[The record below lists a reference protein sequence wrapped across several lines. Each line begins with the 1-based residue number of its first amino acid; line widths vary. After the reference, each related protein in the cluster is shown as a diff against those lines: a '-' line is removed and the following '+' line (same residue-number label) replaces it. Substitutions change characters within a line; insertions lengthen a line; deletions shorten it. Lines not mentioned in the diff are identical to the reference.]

1 MEGAS
6 YSHGSF
12 SFHPPAA
19 KPVNQP
25 VTIRTVDGSVERAS
39 MFSDVWYDFISSFG
53 NPVDNIFDFIKLWRE
68 KAS

>member
-1 MEGAS
+1 M
-6 YSHGSF
+6 
-12 SFHPPAA
+12 A

-25 VTIRTVDGSVERAS
+25 VTIRTVDGSVERAR